1 MSFTIITLPVG
12 LTTRVL
18 FGELLPEEQRVA
30 EVAADPAEL
39 FIAASWR
46 AWVFGAQLRELYSI
60 SDATVDRILDS
71 VSQSLGT
78 GELCGL
84 QKESSS
90 RIMALI
96 SLGLARM
103 RGLARSMRRMM
114 RFAPTDRGMHL
125 RR

>member
-1 MSFTIITLPVG
+1 MTRWTSDLTRIPTSLFSHMSFTIMTLPVG

-71 VSQSLGT
+71 VSNRWARGS
-78 GELCGL
+78 CAASR
-84 QKESSS
+84 KSPARESW
-90 RIMALI
+90 R
-96 SLGLARM
+96 
-103 RGLARSMRRMM
+103 
-114 RFAPTDRGMHL
+114 
-125 RR
+125 